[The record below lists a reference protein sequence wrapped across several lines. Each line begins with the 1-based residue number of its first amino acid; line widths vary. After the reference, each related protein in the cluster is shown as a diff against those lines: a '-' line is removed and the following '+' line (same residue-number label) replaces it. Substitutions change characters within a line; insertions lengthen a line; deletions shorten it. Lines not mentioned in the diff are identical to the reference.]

1 MAEAQTNTL
10 PEIEPQTGLIAWF
23 AHNHVAAN
31 LLMIFVIVGGIYS
44 LMVVKKESFPGFQS
58 NQLIIS
64 MAYPGAAPNEVE
76 EGVVVK
82 IEEAV
87 DTIRGIKERRGIAN

>member
-1 MAEAQTNTL
+1 MAESDSQTMSET
-10 PEIEPQTGLIAWF
+10 EPQTGLIAWF

-31 LLMIFVIVGGIYS
+31 LLLIFVIVAGIYS
-44 LMVVKKESFPGFQS
+44 LMVVKKESMPAFQS

-76 EGVVVK
+76 EGVVIK
-82 IEEAV
+82 IDEA
-87 DTIRGIKERRGIAN
+87 